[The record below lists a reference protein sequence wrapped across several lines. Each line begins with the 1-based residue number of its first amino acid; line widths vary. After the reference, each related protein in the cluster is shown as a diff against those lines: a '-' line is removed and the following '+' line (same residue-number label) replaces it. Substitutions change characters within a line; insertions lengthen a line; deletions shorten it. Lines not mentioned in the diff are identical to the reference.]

1 MKNRRRVETFPLS
14 RISTFDVGVISRK
27 KHHITGLLEV
37 DVTDARARLRS
48 IRRAGSPVSFTA
60 WFVKTVALS
69 IQDMAQVHG
78 VLRGQRRRTIFQD
91 VDISLVV
98 EREVNG
104 TPVPLPVVVRNC
116 NTTSI
121 EGIETSIASAIN
133 QEIDGSR
140 DYQLDKKRS
149 PFITALYYRLPQFQR
164 VGIIQRI
171 LKNPDI
177 RKKMM
182 GTVIVTSV
190 APGLQFPGWIL
201 PRSMHNLAFGLG
213 SVVRKPRVVHDEVKP
228 RDVLHLTVLF
238 DHDVVD
244 GAPAARFVS
253 YLVKNLETATVLPNS

>member
-69 IQDMAQVHG
+69 IQDMPQVHG

-116 NTTSI
+116 NTPPYRRDRNVDSI
-121 EGIETSIASAIN
+121 CN
-133 QEIDGSR
+133 
-140 DYQLDKKRS
+140 
-149 PFITALYYRLPQFQR
+149 
-164 VGIIQRI
+164 
-171 LKNPDI
+171 
-177 RKKMM
+177 
-182 GTVIVTSV
+182 
-190 APGLQFPGWIL
+190 
-201 PRSMHNLAFGLG
+201 
-213 SVVRKPRVVHDEVKP
+213 
-228 RDVLHLTVLF
+228 
-238 DHDVVD
+238 
-244 GAPAARFVS
+244 
-253 YLVKNLETATVLPNS
+253 